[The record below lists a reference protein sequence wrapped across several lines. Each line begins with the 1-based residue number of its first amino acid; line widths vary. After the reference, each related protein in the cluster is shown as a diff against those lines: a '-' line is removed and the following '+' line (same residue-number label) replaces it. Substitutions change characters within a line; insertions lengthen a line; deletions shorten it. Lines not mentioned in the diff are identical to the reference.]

1 MKKKLLR
8 IFFAFIMFFSVLPTA
23 HIPTKVNAANITGGK
38 ILFLDTNI
46 WNTGG
51 ARFSA
56 YFYNN
61 SSNKWVDCMS
71 DGRYCSVVAP
81 SGTWTN
87 VIFCRMNS
95 AYSDNSWD
103 ADGKDYVWN
112 QTGDLTF
119 DGSKDLFTISSWDNQ
134 TSGWSTLSNKGNL
147 NNLYLEPN
155 SEWKTDNA
163 RFAVYTKIG
172 NYPIFIDMAD
182 SDGDGFYKTST
193 YTGSL
198 VIFCRMNPSTT
209 ANNWNNKWNQT
220 GDLTYTSSN
229 NCYTMTAGSWDSG
242 NWGPSSFN
250 ISYNLDNGSVSPENP
265 TSYTLD
271 DNEIIL
277 NNPTRNG
284 YTFAGWTGSNGNTP
298 ETSVTISKT
307 STGVLSYTANWTAN
321 NYTVTFNPNGDG
333 ASTPTASKSV
343 TYNSTYGDLP
353 TPTRTGY
360 TFAGWY
366 TAPSGGTKV
375 TSSTTVSI
383 TSGQTL
389 YAHWT
394 ANTYSVVY
402 DANGGTG
409 TMENSSHTYGT
420 PSSLRANT
428 FTLTGYSFSGWNTAD
443 NGTGIFYSNQ
453 QSVSTLTPTD
463 GEIVT
468 LYAQWTANTYT
479 ITFDNQGADIS
490 SGTTSMEVT
499 YDSILPDITPPEKTG
514 YKFNGYYGS
523 VGGTGGKYYNQG
535 GDPYSDK
542 IYEHESNII
551 LYAKWTAYEYIVSFD
566 VNGGNSVHENIE
578 IAYDSP
584 YGTLPTPT
592 HSDSSY
598 IFTGWFTEAEGGTQ
612 IHDISTV
619 KIANDHTLYAHWD
632 QLEIYTVT
640 LNPNG
645 NGASVTPS
653 SIQIYETLRYGYI
666 TSLPTPTRN
675 GYSFTGWYSDA
686 KNGTMVDD
694 YTTVLQNANH
704 TLYAHWSANEYTIIF
719 EENGGSTVEN
729 ITQAFETPVL
739 KPSDPTKTGYTFTG
753 WYSDEDCTQEYTFTT
768 MPLNGITLYAGWEA
782 NTYTVTLNTQGGT
795 SKDPLIVTYDSTYVG
810 LTNASGK
817 TGYEFVGWFT
827 EAEGGIQITKNSTV
841 NITENQ
847 ILYAHWRSKEY
858 TLTLN
863 HNYGETPTTQEITV
877 TYDQLIPTVIPP
889 TRDGYTFLGYYTNAG
904 GGTKKIDSNGVG
916 LANWTTAGN
925 TTIYYAHWEPI
936 QYNINYNLN
945 GGVLDIDNPISY
957 DIESETFTLNN
968 PTRDG
973 YIFAGWTG
981 SNSNTPQ
988 LEVSIELGTFGD
1000 LSYAANWTPI
1010 TYNISY
1016 NLNGGSVA
1024 GNPTTYNIETNSFT
1038 LKNPTKTGYDFIGWT
1053 GSNGNVPQTTITISK
1068 GTFEDLSYTANWEAH
1083 EYTIT
1088 YNIQMENVT
1097 HSNPNTYTVEDASF
1111 TLINPEKYGAE
1122 FIGWTIG
1129 SSTTPSTSLTI
1140 DTSQAKDLTITAH
1153 WRGTITFHID
1163 NEDYQNATSTWGWK
1177 AKESLYV
1184 FGTSGNYHSI
1194 SWDVSDYDK
1203 VNSQTRFTY
1212 DSDKNE
1218 HTYVVTLSTIAYEDD
1233 KKFVDITGVIFYFFE
1248 DKDYQRYFQ
1257 RTFNLEIDLDI
1268 NDVGGHY
1275 ELVMPN
1281 SFTGHND
1288 SSDNNIWKIDNITI
1302 AKMTCVTYMLP
1313 DGITIIGEDYYTA
1326 PKAKYRPIFVEKEG
1340 FKLDG
1345 WYTDTNLTSKF
1356 ESGVAT
1362 LDENGLTL
1370 YAKYIEVDDFYLYI
1384 DAREVINGTGIAQWT
1399 PTHVYLWSDYFV
1411 THNNG
1416 AWPGDD
1422 DTNNVVNLGNGMFQI
1437 KVDASKSYDHLILNN
1452 GGTKKTE
1459 DIDLSPDNVYYIINS
1474 ENTLDNDQYKFTT
1487 TAEEH
1492 LDNLMGVQKVS
1503 GTNNFRFSAAL
1514 PTGLNIDNNVS
1525 KNFGYKFI
1533 FIKEDNSSYIGYW
1546 SFSTSNKLDALRLDE
1561 LYKSTAL
1568 DPESA
1573 YDGFYALTLK
1583 SSASFDYRDYVR
1595 VVVVACYKENNS
1607 NNTNV
1612 IKAQEYIINV
1622 DGDNITLTQV
1632 NR

>member
-8 IFFAFIMFFSVLPTA
+8 IFFAFIMFFSVLPTQHIYNKEEKVIDAATVSYASCSYKNTDIIQLYAFNEYGSSQKWWNDNAYVFA
-23 HIPTKVNAANITGGK
+23 HIWGGTSTTDPKFNSTGDGNIKYVDVPYGSK
-38 ILFLDTNI
+38 NFLCV
-46 WNTGG
+46 
-51 ARFSA
+51 RQS
-56 YFYNN
+56 
-61 SSNKWVDCMS
+61 
-71 DGRYCSVVAP
+71 
-81 SGTWTN
+81 SGTA
-87 VIFCRMNS
+87 I
-95 AYSDNSWD
+95 
-103 ADGKDYVWN
+103 DY
-112 QTGDLTF
+112 
-119 DGSKDLFTISSWDNQ
+119 
-134 TSGWSTLSNKGNL
+134 
-147 NNLYLEPN
+147 
-155 SEWKTDNA
+155 
-163 RFAVYTKIG
+163 
-172 NYPIFIDMAD
+172 
-182 SDGDGFYKTST
+182 
-193 YTGSL
+193 
-198 VIFCRMNPSTT
+198 
-209 ANNWNNKWNQT
+209 NNKWNQT
-220 GDLTYTSSN
+220 GDLTLTDNNNTFYFNGWSGACITWIGRHFSNKTLTFNYYCNGTSIKASDTQSSLYAGYRYSLSN
-229 NCYTMTAGSWDSG
+229 
-242 NWGPSSFN
+242 PSS
-250 ISYNLDNGSVSPENP
+250 I
-265 TSYTLD
+265 T
-271 DNEIIL
+271 
-277 NNPTRNG
+277 G
-284 YTFAGWTGSNGNTP
+284 YTFSGWYTNKDGTGSKITTYDITHNSTNTLYA
-298 ETSVTISKT
+298 IF
-307 STGVLSYTANWTAN
+307 TAN
-321 NYTVTFNPNGDG
+321 NYTVNYEGNGATSG
-333 ASTPTASKSV
+333 STAASSHFYGTASTLTTNGFNRTGYTFSGWNTADNGSGTSYTDGQSVSNLTSTNNGSV
-343 TYNSTYGDLP
+343 TLYAKWTPNIYTVTYDYKNADGNNTEPSKQVTFDSTYGALP
-353 TPTRTGY
+353 TPTKTGYNFGGWTDKSTGTVERITSSTNVTTAEDHTIYAIWNAKNYTITLDANGGSCDVTSFTATYNKTYDSVTSFPDIGDANAPTRTGY

-366 TAPSGGTKV
+366 NESGTQRIGTNKH
-375 TSSTTVSI
+375 I
-383 TSGQTL
+383 TDSDL
-389 YAHWT
+389 
-394 ANTYSVVY
+394 
-402 DANGGTG
+402 
-409 TMENSSHTYGT
+409 
-420 PSSLRANT
+420 T
-428 FTLTGYSFSGWNTAD
+428 FT
-443 NGTGIFYSNQ
+443 
-453 QSVSTLTPTD
+453 
-463 GEIVT
+463 
-468 LYAQWTANTYT
+468 
-479 ITFDNQGADIS
+479 
-490 SGTTSMEVT
+490 
-499 YDSILPDITPPEKTG
+499 
-514 YKFNGYYGS
+514 
-523 VGGTGGKYYNQG
+523 
-535 GDPYSDK
+535 
-542 IYEHESNII
+542 
-551 LYAKWTAYEYIVSFD
+551 AKWNANEYSISFD
-566 VNGGNSVHENIE
+566 VNGGNSSHENIE

-686 KNGTMVDD
+686 ENGTMVDD

-729 ITQAFETPVL
+729 ITQAFETAVV
-739 KPSDPTKTGYTFTG
+739 KPSNPTKTGYTFTG

-847 ILYAHWRSKEY
+847 TLYAHWSAREY

-889 TRDGYTFLGYYTNAG
+889 TRDGYTFLGYYTTAG

-1068 GTFEDLSYTANWEAH
+1068 GTFEDLSYTANWKAH

-1129 SSTTPSTSLTI
+1129 GSTTPNTSLTI
-1140 DTSQAKDLTITAH
+1140 DTSQANDLTITAH

-1163 NEDYQNATSTWGWK
+1163 GDAYNSATSNWGWK
-1177 AKESLYV
+1177 EKESLYV
-1184 FGTSGNYHSI
+1184 YGTSGNYHSI
-1194 SWDVSDYDK
+1194 SWDNTDYNKAD
-1203 VNSQTRFTY
+1203 SQTRFTY
-1212 DSDKNE
+1212 NSGNKE

-1248 DKDYQRYFQ
+1248 NQNMQ
-1257 RTFNLEIDLDI
+1257 RTFDLNIQLDI
-1268 NDVGGHY
+1268 NDIGGHY

-1281 SFTGHND
+1281 ALTGHD
-1288 SSDNNIWKIDNITI
+1288 DTDGKWKIDNITI

-1326 PKAKYRPIFVEKEG
+1326 PKEEYRPIFVEKEG

-1370 YAKYIEVDDFYLYI
+1370 YAKYVEVDDFYLYI

-1411 THNNG
+1411 SHNNG

-1422 DTNNVVNLGNGMFQI
+1422 DANTVVNLGNGMYQI
-1437 KVDASKSYDHLILNN
+1437 KIDASKSYDHLIINDGIN
-1452 GGTKKTE
+1452 KKTE
-1459 DIDLSPDNVYYIINS
+1459 DIELSPSNVYYIINES
-1474 ENTLDNDQYKFTT
+1474 HWDVPNDEGVEDDQICFATT
-1487 TAEEH
+1487 EEEH

-1568 DPESA
+1568 DPEST

-1583 SSASFDYRDYVR
+1583 SSASFDYKDYVR

-1622 DGDNITLTQV
+1622 DGDNVTLTQV
-1632 NR
+1632 DR

>member
-8 IFFAFIMFFSVLPTA
+8 LFFAFIMFFSVLPTQ
-23 HIPTKVNAANITGGK
+23 HINNDNIKIANASSTVSENAYNIVFCDEGSWGYNRLVITSATYASGYTVDDLKAWFSNYKGSITNGSSEKNNTTVSTSGSNLIITQSTTVTGWYNKSGKQYVYLLPPYVNSLKGYFSRSSYPNSNNSSTYTFTKGRDVYGG
-38 ILFLDTNI
+38 
-46 WNTGG
+46 WNNNNNY
-51 ARFSA
+51 S
-56 YFYNN
+56 FYNN
-61 SSNKWVDCMS
+61 GSTDSTHKEGFTKYSITKKYNATYGNKT
-71 DGRYCSVVAP
+71 
-81 SGTWTN
+81 SGTT
-87 VIFCRMNS
+87 IATDS
-95 AYSDNSWD
+95 KYAYSYYDVPSSPGTIEGYSFTTW
-103 ADGKDYVWN
+103 
-112 QTGDLTF
+112 LTSQG
-119 DGSKDLFTISSWDNQ
+119 GSTSYTKKIISSDTTIYAKYTPNSY
-134 TSGWSTLSNKGNL
+134 TIIYDSNNGDSGSTASSTHTYDTVKSLTTNGFTRTGYTFSGWNTAANGSGTSYTDGQSVSNL
-147 NNLYLEPN
+147 
-155 SEWKTDNA
+155 
-163 RFAVYTKIG
+163 
-172 NYPIFIDMAD
+172 
-182 SDGDGFYKTST
+182 TST
-193 YTGSL
+193 
-198 VIFCRMNPSTT
+198 N
-209 ANNWNNKWNQT
+209 
-220 GDLTYTSSN
+220 
-229 NCYTMTAGSWDSG
+229 
-242 NWGPSSFN
+242 
-250 ISYNLDNGSVSPENP
+250 NGSVTLYAQWTPHKYTVNYDGNGASSGATNESNHIYGTSSPLTKNGF
-265 TSYTLD
+265 
-271 DNEIIL
+271 IL
-277 NNPTRNG
+277 PG
-284 YTFAGWTGSNGNTP
+284 YTFAGWN
-298 ETSVTISKT
+298 
-307 STGVLSYTANWTAN
+307 
-321 NYTVTFNPNGDG
+321 
-333 ASTPTASKSV
+333 TAS
-343 TYNSTYGDLP
+343 D
-353 TPTRTGY
+353 
-360 TFAGWY
+360 
-366 TAPSGGTKV
+366 
-375 TSSTTVSI
+375 
-383 TSGQTL
+383 
-389 YAHWT
+389 
-394 ANTYSVVY
+394 
-402 DANGGTG
+402 GTG
-409 TMENSSHTYGT
+409 TS
-420 PSSLRANT
+420 
-428 FTLTGYSFSGWNTAD
+428 YSD
-443 NGTGIFYSNQ
+443 Q

-463 GEIVT
+463 GGIVT

-542 IYEHESNII
+542 IYEHESNIT
-551 LYAKWTAYEYIVSFD
+551 LYAKWTAYEYTVSFD

-686 KNGTMVDD
+686 ENGTMVDD

-729 ITQAFETPVL
+729 ITQAFETAVV
-739 KPSDPTKTGYTFTG
+739 KPSNPTKTGYTFTG

-795 SKDPLIVTYDSTYVG
+795 TKDPLTVTYDSTYVG

-847 ILYAHWRSKEY
+847 TLYAHWSAGEY

-863 HNYGETPTTQEITV
+863 HNYGEIPTTQEITV

-889 TRDGYTFLGYYTNAG
+889 TRDGYTFLGYYTTAG

-973 YIFAGWTG
+973 YIFSGWTG

-1038 LKNPTKTGYDFIGWT
+1038 LKNPTKTGYDFLGWT
-1053 GSNGNVPQTTITISK
+1053 GSNGNVPQTTVTISK

-1129 SSTTPSTSLTI
+1129 ASTTPSTSLTI
-1140 DTSQAKDLTITAH
+1140 DTSQASDLTITAH

-1163 NEDYQNATSTWGWK
+1163 GDAYNSATSNWGWK
-1177 AKESLYV
+1177 EKESLYV
-1184 FGTSGNYHSI
+1184 YGTSGNYHSI
-1194 SWDVSDYDK
+1194 SWDNTDYNKAD
-1203 VNSQTRFTY
+1203 SQTRFTY
-1212 DSDKNE
+1212 NSGNKE

-1248 DKDYQRYFQ
+1248 NQNMQ
-1257 RTFNLEIDLDI
+1257 RTFDLNIQLDI
-1268 NDVGGHY
+1268 NDIGGHY

-1281 SFTGHND
+1281 ALTGHND
-1288 SSDNNIWKIDNITI
+1288 TDGKWKIDNITI

-1313 DGITIIGEDYYTA
+1313 DGTTIIGEDYYTA
-1326 PKAKYRPIFVEKEG
+1326 PKEEYRPIFVEKEG

-1370 YAKYIEVDDFYLYI
+1370 YAKYVEVDDFYLYI
-1384 DAREVINGTGIAQWT
+1384 DAREVINGTGVAQWT

-1411 THNNG
+1411 THDNG

-1422 DTNNVVNLGNGMFQI
+1422 DANTVVDLGNGMYQI
-1437 KVDASKSYDHLILNN
+1437 KIDASKSYDHLIINDGIN
-1452 GGTKKTE
+1452 KKTE
-1459 DIDLSPDNVYYIINS
+1459 DIELSPSNVYYIINES
-1474 ENTLDNDQYKFTT
+1474 HWDVPNDEGVEDDQICFATT
-1487 TAEEH
+1487 EEEH

-1514 PTGLNIDNNVS
+1514 PNGLNIDNNVS

-1568 DPESA
+1568 DPEST

-1622 DGDNITLTQV
+1622 DGDNVTLTQV
-1632 NR
+1632 DR